1 MGVNLRL
8 HNVGPGFFG
17 VYFILTEIW
26 FDFQSVIISNNRAV
40 YSARKI
46 EDAIMGVFLSKPICD

>member
-1 MGVNLRL
+1 MGINLRL
-8 HNVGPGFFG
+8 HNVGPFFG
-17 VYFILTEIW
+17 VYFILAEIW
-26 FDFQSVIISNNRAV
+26 FDFQSVIISNNHAV